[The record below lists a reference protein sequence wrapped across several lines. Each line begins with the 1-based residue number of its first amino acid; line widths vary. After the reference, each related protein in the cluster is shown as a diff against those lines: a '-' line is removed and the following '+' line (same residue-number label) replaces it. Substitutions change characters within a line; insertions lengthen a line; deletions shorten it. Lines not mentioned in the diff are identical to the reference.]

1 MCCEK
6 IGLFKICGKTIG
18 SYSLIPIGIEWNLH
32 ANMLSWWITTA
43 DLKFS
48 ESVVSIEYLY
58 KSDFYILIT
67 VESWTSQSI
76 MWMHSVF
83 HQQALVL
90 CKFGKAV
97 ERQNLSSSLYP
108 ITVLQTDCFI
118 TVSYV
123 RQNLTQ
129 KIVICINLPFPD

>member
-1 MCCEK
+1 
-6 IGLFKICGKTIG
+6 
-18 SYSLIPIGIEWNLH
+18 
-32 ANMLSWWITTA
+32 
-43 DLKFS
+43 
-48 ESVVSIEYLY
+48 
-58 KSDFYILIT
+58 
-67 VESWTSQSI
+67 
-76 MWMHSVF
+76 MHSVF

-90 CKFGKAV
+90 CKFGKGV